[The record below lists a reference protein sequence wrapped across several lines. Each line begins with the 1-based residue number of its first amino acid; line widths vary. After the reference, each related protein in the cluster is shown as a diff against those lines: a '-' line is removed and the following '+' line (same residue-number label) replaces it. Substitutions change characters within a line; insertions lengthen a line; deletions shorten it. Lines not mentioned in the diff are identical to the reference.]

1 MSKSYLNI
9 SDNNFKNEL
18 KIGYLVGGS
27 NFTQLTYDVATILCK
42 TINDFCL
49 IKKMSP
55 KHSLYT
61 ICKTKRECFY
71 KSN

>member
-1 MSKSYLNI
+1 MPKSYLNI

-27 NFTQLTYDVATILCK
+27 NFTQLTYDVATILCEI
-42 TINDFCL
+42 INDCDL

-55 KHSLYT
+55 KHYSYT
-61 ICKTKRECFY
+61 IFET
-71 KSN
+71 